1 MDKNMDKK
9 NCLTFMNNLLI
20 VFFNSIN
27 NCYSSKYTSSS
38 YTRNMDIN
46 NNDDND
52 ILFEED
58 YVAIENGELYNNY
71 LQLHKIYKCENYDKI

>member
-1 MDKNMDKK
+1 
-9 NCLTFMNNLLI
+9 
-20 VFFNSIN
+20 
-27 NCYSSKYTSSS
+27 
-38 YTRNMDIN
+38 MDIN

>member
-1 MDKNMDKK
+1 MTIN
-9 NCLTFMNNLLI
+9 FLLLLL
-20 VFFNSIN
+20 VCNSEFE
-27 NCYSSKYTSSS
+27 
-38 YTRNMDIN
+38 
-46 NNDDND
+46 DDND